1 MSPESQKIMFIF
13 LAVVLLGVIIGVALK
28 MLLGCKSG
36 EIKVNGKCYKLVE
49 QDAPTAANGVDE
61 PKIRDKNLSTGGATT
76 VGTTNTSYKLKV
88 KDATKIIK
96 GARVTAKADGTSET
110 EQVELKLKNGT
121 SELTFKFPKNGKV
134 KSVGMLFN
142 PALASA
148 LQEWTL
154 EVPPGV
160 TVHEVELI

>member
-1 MSPESQKIMFIF
+1 MSPESQKTIF
-13 LAVVLLGVIIGVALK
+13 MLLGFVLLGVIIGVALK

-36 EIKVNGKCYKLVE
+36 EIKVDGKCYKLVE
-49 QDAPTAANGVDE
+49 QDTPTAANGIDE
-61 PKIRDKNLSTGGATT
+61 PKIRDKNLSTGVTT
-76 VGTTNTSYKLKV
+76 VGATNTSYKLKV
-88 KDATKIIK
+88 KDATKIVK

-110 EQVELKLKNGT
+110 EQVELKLKSGT

-148 LQEWTL
+148 VPEWTL